1 MTDQNL
7 PPVPGGIPAP
17 PASQPA
23 VPPLPAAAPY
33 PAGAPSYPPASPS
46 YPPAGPSY
54 PAAPAPNQPPASAH
68 PGAPAQ
74 TYPGAPVGYQ
84 PGQQPGA
91 PRKSRKGLIIGLSI
105 GLAVVLLGGGGLAA
119 GAAAISSSAAPDKQV
134 REFLQDLVD
143 GKAEAALALMGEK
156 PSGLLT
162 DEAYRASSNHITD
175 FSVGKA
181 KTKGDASVVS
191 AKITQG
197 GTSYTQ
203 EFTLA
208 KAGTTFLIFD
218 TWQLDPLPLGLVDVQ
233 VQGPEGVAITV
244 DGEEIDAKDIT
255 KLAAFPGDYEVALA
269 GDGEMFEAEPV
280 TASVVG
286 LSEEAAGSIGAAS
299 LETKLTEAGNATALA
314 AIDAFIDSCIAQKS
328 LKPDGCGFEAR
339 PNDGVTYSNIVW
351 TLPTRPTF
359 SIGAWAGDGWTVTT
373 ESAGTLDVKA
383 DAVDA
388 SGRSGTSGVTIPNYR
403 YTGTVSIVDGV
414 ATFTPLILPL

>member
-1 MTDQNL
+1 M
-7 PPVPGGIPAP
+7 P
-17 PASQPA
+17 PAAPQPA
-23 VPPLPAAAPY
+23 A
-33 PAGAPSYPPASPS
+33 APSYPPASPS
-46 YPPAGPSY
+46 YPPAAPSY
-54 PAAPAPNQPPASAH
+54 PAAPAPGQPQAPGQPPISGQPQASAY
-68 PGAPAQ
+68 PGAPAE
-74 TYPGAPVGYQ
+74 TYPGAPAGYQ
-84 PGQQPGA
+84 PGQQPAA
-91 PRKSRKGLIIGLSI
+91 PRKSRKGLIIGLSV
-105 GLAVVLLGGGGLAA
+105 GLAVVLLGGGGLAV

-134 REFLQDLVD
+134 SEFLQDLVD
-143 GKAEAALALMGEK
+143 GKAEAALELMGET

-162 DEAYRASSNHITD
+162 DEAYRASGNHITD

-181 KTKGDASVVS
+181 KTKGESSVVT
-191 AKITQG
+191 AKIKQG

-203 EFTLA
+203 QFTLK
-208 KAGTTFLIFD
+208 KAGTTFLVFD
-218 TWQLDPLPLGLVDVQ
+218 TWQLEPLPLGLVDVQ

-244 DGEEIDAKDIT
+244 DGKEIDAEDVT

-269 GDGEMFEAEPV
+269 GDNEMFEAEPA

-286 LSEEAAGSIGAAS
+286 LSEDAAGSIGTAS
-299 LETKLTEAGNATALA
+299 LETKLTESGNATALA
-314 AIDAFIDSCIAQKS
+314 AVDAFVDSCIAQKS

-339 PNDGVTYSNIVW
+339 PTDGVTYSNIVW

-359 SIGAWAGDGWTVTT
+359 SVGAWAGSGWTVTT